1 MPGLVHNDTINL
13 STLVGTTQNRGLAV
27 GILTDAMVAAST
39 TVQQLKDQI
48 LAAKVHNDQENYKFV
63 VTKALDHDAAIT
75 DAAVNGVTTV
85 AGLVALTQAGASTD
99 INVLE

>member
-1 MPGLVHNDTINL
+1 MPALFNADTTNL
-13 STLVGTTQNRGLAV
+13 STLVGTTQNRGAAV
-27 GILTDAMVAAST
+27 GILTDAIVAAST
-39 TVQQLKDQI
+39 TVQGLKDNI
-48 LAAKVHNDQENYKFV
+48 MAVKVHNDQENYKFV
-63 VTKALDHDAAIT
+63 VTKALDKDPAIT